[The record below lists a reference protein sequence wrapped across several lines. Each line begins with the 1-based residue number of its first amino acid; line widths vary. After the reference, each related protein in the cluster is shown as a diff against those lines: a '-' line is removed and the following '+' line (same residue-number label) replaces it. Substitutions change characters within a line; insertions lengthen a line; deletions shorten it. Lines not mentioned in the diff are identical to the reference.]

1 MRYLYLIVLV
11 KLLNALSERQEIGIT
26 TTIAGETC
34 KKTTAISIMNV
45 TSTMAVASS
54 KAILFPTSP
63 SIRMP
68 RPLWD
73 NRTNMTRNLSAP
85 NDPTVSFSATS
96 NWKDN
101 LMGVFMYKLLLI
113 MIVSFFPILLAL

>member
-1 MRYLYLIVLV
+1 MRYLYFIVLV
-11 KLLNALSERQEIGIT
+11 RLSNALFGRQEIGIT
-26 TTIAGETC
+26 TNVTGETC
-34 KKTTAISIMNV
+34 KKTTAISVMNM

-54 KAILFPTSP
+54 KATLFPTSP
-63 SIRMP
+63 SLRLP

-73 NRTNMTRNLSAP
+73 NRTNMTRNLTVP

-101 LMGVFMYKLLLI
+101 LMGVFMYKLLLV